1 MMLFQ
6 RNTEYVR
13 NFQVSTS
20 SSSIAYGPGSIINGL
35 SIFEHER
42 KKGNY

>member
-20 SSSIAYGPGSIINGL
+20 SGAIAYGPGSVINGL
-35 SIFEHER
+35 FFFDLI
-42 KKGNY
+42 KKIAIV